1 MSSRSNHAI
10 DPRYHNNLLASV
22 GDLVRY
28 ANILTDVD
36 DFSESYLVIN
46 LWEECNGSMVNIDD
60 FDNEEFIEFFNWH
73 AELMSPN
80 GVIFYENVGYLLKI
94 QEL

>member
-1 MSSRSNHAI
+1 MSSLSNHVT
-10 DPRYHNNLLASV
+10 DPKYHNNLLASI

-28 ANILTDVD
+28 ANIVSDPIDL
-36 DFSESYLVIN
+36 SEYFLVIN
-46 LWEECNGSMVNIDD
+46 LWEECNGSMVNVDD

-80 GVIFYENVGYLLKI
+80 GIVFYENVRYLLKI